1 MIMYHNLYFFFF
13 FKCFVNICVFHEYL
27 IMSEFHLDLGLIIYM
42 LRDVATIMDDT
53 SKDKNIKPLP
63 PMNEE
68 KVQKR
73 LDELNNEYHYDLI
86 PINNWSNIKITSFT
100 KNKKI
105 KYRNIEKATK
115 LVYNEIGNKIKREIL
130 KNG

>member
-1 MIMYHNLYFFFF
+1 MIMYHNLYFSKKD
-13 FKCFVNICVFHEYL
+13 KCFVNICVSHEYE
-27 IMSEFHLDLGLIIYM
+27 IMSEFHKELGEMIYM

-53 SKDKNIKPLP
+53 NKETDVEPLP

-73 LDELNNEYHYDLI
+73 LDELNNEFHYDLV
-86 PINNWSNIKITSFT
+86 PLKNWFNIKITPFSD
-100 KNKKI
+100 NKKI

-115 LVYNEIGNKIKREIL
+115 LLYNGIGNKIKKEIL

>member
-1 MIMYHNLYFFFF
+1 MIMYHNLYFSKKD
-13 FKCFVNICVFHEYL
+13 KCFVNICVSHEYE
-27 IMSEFHLDLGLIIYM
+27 IMSEFHKELGEMIYM
-42 LRDVATIMDDT
+42 LRDVATIMDDMN
-53 SKDKNIKPLP
+53 KEANVEPLP

-73 LDELNNEYHYDLI
+73 LDELNNEFHYDLV
-86 PINNWSNIKITSFT
+86 PIKNWFNIKITPFSDT
-100 KNKKI
+100 QKI

-115 LVYNEIGNKIKREIL
+115 LLYNNIGNKIKKEIL

>member
-1 MIMYHNLYFFFF
+1 
-13 FKCFVNICVFHEYL
+13 
-27 IMSEFHLDLGLIIYM
+27 M

-86 PINNWSNIKITSFT
+86 PINNWSNIKIISFT

>member
-1 MIMYHNLYFFFF
+1 MIMYHNLYFSKKD
-13 FKCFVNICVFHEYL
+13 KCFVNICVSHEYE
-27 IMSEFHLDLGLIIYM
+27 IMSEFHKELGELIYM

-53 SKDKNIKPLP
+53 NKEANVKPLP

-68 KVQKR
+68 KVQTR
-73 LDELNNEYHYDLI
+73 LDELNNEFHYDLV
-86 PINNWSNIKITSFT
+86 PIKNWFNIKITPFSDT
-100 KNKKI
+100 QKI

-115 LVYNEIGNKIKREIL
+115 LLYNSIGNKIKKEIL

>member
-1 MIMYHNLYFFFF
+1 MIMYHNLYFSKKD
-13 FKCFVNICVFHEYL
+13 KCFVNICVSHEYE
-27 IMSEFHLDLGLIIYM
+27 IMSEFHKELGEMIYM

-53 SKDKNIKPLP
+53 NKEANVKPLP

-73 LDELNNEYHYDLI
+73 LDELNNEFHYDLV
-86 PINNWSNIKITSFT
+86 PIKNWFNIKITPFSDT
-100 KNKKI
+100 QKI

-115 LVYNEIGNKIKREIL
+115 LLYNSIGNKIKKEIL

>member
-1 MIMYHNLYFFFF
+1 MIMYHNLYFSKKE
-13 FKCFVNICVFHEYL
+13 KCFVNICVSHEYE
-27 IMSEFHLDLGLIIYM
+27 IMSEFHKELGEMIYM

-53 SKDKNIKPLP
+53 GKDKNIKPLP

-73 LDELNNEYHYDLI
+73 LDELNNECHYDLI
-86 PINNWSNIKITSFT
+86 PINNWSKIKITSFT